1 MSTLTSVGLITWGL
15 EGAVEKHKVRLVC
28 NMLGSRYRTNLR
40 DWPVHST
47 CSIQKETEEHF
58 ASDEN
63 QKSFF
68 WFFLVLS
75 DCSRTQ
81 YNKLQVFNTNYGLKV
96 ALAMFVGNSC

>member
-1 MSTLTSVGLITWGL
+1 MSTLTSVGLIALGL

-28 NMLGSRYRTNLR
+28 NMLCSRYRTNLR

-68 WFFLVLS
+68 FFFFGVV
-75 DCSRTQ
+75 R
-81 YNKLQVFNTNYGLKV
+81 LQQDTVQ
-96 ALAMFVGNSC
+96 